1 MSYLLRISTM
11 GLLVAACTEV
21 PALQDEGG
29 DADAAWTDPVKP
41 TLEANRL
48 LGGREDFGHV
58 LALGVVNDAYLL
70 VGDDATEEAYE
81 AFREQIGVNDP
92 FIVQYGRW
100 LGNAATGDL
109 GESWNGPNQVSK
121 LLKERLSV
129 TFSLAFGGL
138 FVAATIGT
146 VFGIAAGVR
155 AGRATDTVIT
165 AAASSGQ
172 ALPNFWVG
180 ILLVAFVALPYA
192 VFPATAYT
200 GPTESVK
207 DWLISITLPS
217 IALGT
222 AAAAAIAR
230 QTRAAFVRVLHEP
243 YIRTALSVGLSR
255 RSILY
260 RTALRNASIPVVTSA
275 ATLFGTL
282 LGGAVVVEAVFAY
295 PGLGSLVLE
304 AIQNGDLPIVLG
316 FVFVAAVGVALV
328 QLTLDITYTIID
340 PRTRVA

>member
-1 MSYLLRISTM
+1 MTRTVLIRVVSPIPLVILASFITFSLLQ
-11 GLLVAACTEV
+11 LTE
-21 PALQDEGG
+21 
-29 DADAAWTDPVKP
+29 TDPAIV
-41 TLEANRL
+41 RL
-48 LGGREDFGHV
+48 
-58 LALGVVNDAYLL
+58 
-70 VGDDATEEAYE
+70 GDDATEEAYE

-109 GESWNGPNQVSK
+109 GESWNGPNQVSQ

-146 VFGIAAGVR
+146 VLGIAAGVR

-180 ILLVAFVALPYA
+180 ILLVAFVALPYD